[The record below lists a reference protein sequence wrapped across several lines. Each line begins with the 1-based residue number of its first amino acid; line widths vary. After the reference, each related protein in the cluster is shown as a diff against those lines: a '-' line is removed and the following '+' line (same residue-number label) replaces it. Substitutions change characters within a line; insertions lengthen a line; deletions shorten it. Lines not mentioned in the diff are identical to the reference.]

1 MKYLNQAKFYNRQYR
16 DEASDKPEGVDNG
29 QEVQKREETQEI
41 EPAKLQEQ
49 LKALQ
54 QEKESLSN
62 KVNEL
67 LGESKK
73 AKEARRQAEQAAA
86 EEARKKAEA
95 EGNYQQ
101 LFESSEKER
110 QALAEQLEEMRN
122 MTASEKVNSTAMK
135 LALSLEPLNDAA
147 AEDLS
152 GHIARRLKFVDN
164 ELKVVDANGNLTVS
178 TPQDLVKEMQASGR
192 YSFYLKGNQASGG
205 GANGGRG
212 GASQV
217 KQITRSQFDGMS
229 QKQRSEFAKT
239 GGKVIND

>member
-1 MKYLNQAKFYNRQYR
+1 
-16 DEASDKPEGVDNG
+16 
-29 QEVQKREETQEI
+29 
-41 EPAKLQEQ
+41 
-49 LKALQ
+49 
-54 QEKESLSN
+54 EKESLSN

-73 AKEARRQAEQAAA
+73 AKEARRQAEQLAA

-110 QALAEQLEEMRN
+110 EALAQQLEEMRN
-122 MTASEKVNSTAMK
+122 MTASEKINSTAMK
-135 LALSLEPLNDAA
+135 LAMSLDPLNDSA

-152 GHIARRLKFVDN
+152 GHIAKRLKYVDN
-164 ELKVVDANGNLTVS
+164 ELKVVDASGNLTVS

-192 YSFYLKGNQASGG
+192 YSFYLKGNQSTGG

-212 GASQV
+212 SASV
-217 KQITRSQFDGMS
+217 KQIG
-229 QKQRSEFAKT
+229 RSEFETMKPDKQMAFVKS
-239 GGKVIND
+239 GGAVID

>member
-1 MKYLNQAKFYNRQYR
+1 MKYLNQDKFFSRQYR
-16 DEASDKPEGVDNG
+16 DEAGQAEGADNG
-29 QEVQKREETQEI
+29 QELQEGQKTEALD
-41 EPAKLQEQ
+41 PAALQEQ
-49 LKALQ
+49 LKSLQ

-86 EEARKKAEA
+86 EETRKKAEA

-110 QALAEQLEEMRN
+110 QTLAQQLEEMRN

-135 LALSLEPLNDAA
+135 LALALDPLNDSA

-152 GHIARRLKFVDN
+152 SHIAKRLKYVDN

-192 YSFYLKGNQASGG
+192 YSFYLKGNQSSGG

-217 KQITRSQFDGMS
+217 KQVTRSQFDGFS